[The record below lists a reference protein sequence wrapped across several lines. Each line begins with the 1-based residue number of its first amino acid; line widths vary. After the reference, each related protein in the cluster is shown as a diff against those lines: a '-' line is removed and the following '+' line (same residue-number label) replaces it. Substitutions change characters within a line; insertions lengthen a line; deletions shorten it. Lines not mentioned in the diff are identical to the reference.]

1 MSDTFSNVYED
12 AARAASYAA
21 LEFPGTYY
29 LAYRDL
35 PEIIKRHLSPTPNPS
50 LISADRNKGGE
61 SSSPSELPSPGSP
74 ELTSIPFGA
83 EPDLSLKGRAGYC
96 AVDFGCGAGRSTR
109 FLKKLGFEA
118 VGVDIS
124 EQMIALARQIDPQG
138 DYRVCGESGPTELP
152 EGAFDLVQSVF
163 TFDNVPMAA
172 KATLFGSL
180 RRLLKP
186 TGKIVSLV
194 STPDIYTH
202 DWASFRT
209 THFESNFKAKSGDT
223 VYTVMLDVEDQ
234 RPVSDVLCLHE
245 DYECFYREAGL
256 QIEATYRPLGRADE
270 PIAWVNETRV
280 APWII
285 YVLAP
290 LPA

>member
-1 MSDTFSNVYED
+1 MSDGFSNVYED
-12 AARAASYAA
+12 SERAGSYAS

-35 PEIIKRHLSPTPNPS
+35 PEIIAKH
-50 LISADRNKGGE
+50 AKGH
-61 SSSPSELPSPGSP
+61 
-74 ELTSIPFGA
+74 
-83 EPDLSLKGRAGYC
+83 RAL
-96 AVDFGCGAGRSTR
+96 DFGCGAGRSTR

-124 EQMIALARQIDPQG
+124 EQMISLAMQLDPEG
-138 DYRVCGESGPTELP
+138 DYRVSGEYGPTDLP
-152 EGAFDLVQSVF
+152 VGAFDLVQSVF

-172 KATLFGSL
+172 KATLFASL

-186 TGKIVSLV
+186 TGKLVSLV
-194 STPDIYTH
+194 STPEIYTH

-209 THFESNFKAKSGDT
+209 THFESNFKARSGDT

-234 RPVSDVLCLHE
+234 RPVSDVFCLHE
-245 DYECFYREAGL
+245 DYERFYKEAGL
-256 QIEATYRPLGRADE
+256 KIEATYKPLGREDE